1 MINER
6 IIERI
11 EYCLRKNKR
20 ISFLVGAGISAESG
34 IPTFRG
40 KDGYWVSGSK
50 NYKAQEIGTQRFF
63 NIASHEVLKFYLYR
77 KSITQFAEPNLSH
90 LMLKEIEDLIDDKFS
105 LISQNVDS
113 LHKKSGN
120 SEERTFLIHGDHDF
134 MRCGDECSSELYP
147 FPDEIGLKNRKKD
160 QLTEK
165 EIEALKCPKC
175 GEALRPH
182 VLWFDEYYNEK
193 FFKKD
198 TVLRISKETGILFIL
213 GTSGETTLPQVIAKN
228 VLAKSGM
235 VVEIN
240 ISDSYFS
247 ELLKDKKNGIIIRS
261 ESSSFLVELKKEIEK
276 QVVTMAKKS

>member
-1 MINER
+1 MIDNR
-6 IIERI
+6 ILDRI
-11 EYCLRKNKR
+11 EYCLKSDKK

-50 NYKAQEIGTQRFF
+50 NYKAQEIGTKRFF

-77 KSITQFAEPNLSH
+77 KSITQLAEPNQSHFMLS
-90 LMLKEIEDLIDDKFS
+90 EIENLIEDKFA

-113 LHKKSGN
+113 LHKKAGN
-120 SEERTFLIHGDHDF
+120 SDGRTFLIHGDHDY
-134 MRCGDECSSELYP
+134 MRCGDECSSELYL
-147 FPDEIGLKNRKKD
+147 FPEEIQLKGRKKG
-160 QLTEK
+160 QLTET
-165 EIEALKCPKC
+165 EIEVLKCPKC
-175 GEALRPH
+175 GEDLRPH

-240 ISDSYFS
+240 ITDSYFS
-247 ELLKDKKNGIIIRS
+247 ELLKDKKNGMIIRN
-261 ESSSFLVELKKEIEK
+261 ESSPFLKELKNEIEK
-276 QVVTMAKKS
+276 KVVTLYSKS

>member
-40 KDGYWVSGSK
+40 KDGYWISGSK
-50 NYKAQEIGTQRFF
+50 NYKAQEIGTKRFF

-77 KSITQFAEPNLSH
+77 KSITQFAEPNQSH
-90 LMLKEIEDLIDDKFS
+90 LMLKEIEDVLDDKFA

-113 LHKKSGN
+113 LHKKAGN
-120 SEERTFLIHGDHDF
+120 SEEKTFLIHGDHDF
-134 MRCGDECSSELYP
+134 MRCGDECSSELYH
-147 FPDEIGLKNRKKD
+147 FPKDIELKNRKKD
-160 QLTEK
+160 QLTEE
-165 EIEALKCPKC
+165 EIKILKCPKC
-175 GEALRPH
+175 GEDLRPH

-240 ISDSYFS
+240 IADSYFS
-247 ELLKDKKNGIIIRS
+247 ELLKNKKNGIIIRS
-261 ESSSFLVELKKEIEK
+261 ESSPFLTELKKEIEK
-276 QVVTMAKKS
+276 QVVTLYNKT

>member
-1 MINER
+1 MIEKR

-11 EYCLRKNKR
+11 EYCLKNYKK

-40 KDGYWVSGSK
+40 KDGYWSSGSK
-50 NYKAQEIGTQRFF
+50 NYKAQEIGTKKFF
-63 NIASHEVLKFYLYR
+63 NVASHEVLKFYLYR
-77 KSITQFAEPNLSH
+77 KSITEFAKPNQSH
-90 LMLKEIEDLIDDKFS
+90 FMLKEIESLLNDNFT

-113 LHKKSGN
+113 LHKKAGN
-120 SEERTFLIHGDHDF
+120 SDDRTYLIHGDHDF

-147 FPDEIGLKNRKKD
+147 FPNGIKLKERQKD
-160 QLTEK
+160 QLTET
-165 EIEALKCPKC
+165 EIELLKCHKC
-175 GEALRPH
+175 KEDLRPH

-193 FFKKD
+193 FFKKNS
-198 TVLRISKETGILFIL
+198 VLRISKETGLLFII

-240 ISDSYFS
+240 IADSYFS

-261 ESSSFLVELKKEIEK
+261 ESSPFLTELKKEIEK
-276 QVVTMAKKS
+276 QVVTLYNKS

>member
-11 EYCLRKNKR
+11 EYCLRKDKR

-40 KDGYWVSGSK
+40 KDGYWISGSK
-50 NYKAQEIGTQRFF
+50 NYKAQEIGTKRFF
-63 NIASHEVLKFYLYR
+63 NIASHEVLKFYIYR
-77 KSITQFAEPNLSH
+77 KSITQFAEPNQSH
-90 LMLKEIEDLIDDKFS
+90 LMLKEIEDVLDDKFA

-113 LHKKSGN
+113 LHKKAGN
-120 SEERTFLIHGDHDF
+120 SEEKTFLIHGDHDF

-147 FPDEIGLKNRKKD
+147 FPKDIELKNRKKN
-160 QLTEK
+160 QLTEE
-165 EIEALKCPKC
+165 EINILKCPKC
-175 GEALRPH
+175 GEDLRPH

-240 ISDSYFS
+240 IADSYFS
-247 ELLKDKKNGIIIRS
+247 ELLKNKKNGIIIRS
-261 ESSSFLVELKKEIEK
+261 ESSPFLTELKNEIEK
-276 QVVTMAKKS
+276 QVVTLYNKS

>member
-11 EYCLRKNKR
+11 EYCLRKDKK

-50 NYKAQEIGTQRFF
+50 NYKAQEIGTKRFF
-63 NIASHEVLKFYLYR
+63 NIASHEVLKFYIYR
-77 KSITQFAEPNLSH
+77 KSITQFARPNQSH
-90 LMLKEIEDLIDDKFS
+90 LMLKEIEDVLDDKFV

-113 LHKKSGN
+113 LHKKAGN
-120 SEERTFLIHGDHDF
+120 SEEKTFLIHGDHDF

-147 FPDEIGLKNRKKD
+147 FPKDIELKNRKKD
-160 QLTEK
+160 QLTEQ
-165 EIEALKCPKC
+165 EINILKCPKC
-175 GEALRPH
+175 GEDLRPH

-240 ISDSYFS
+240 IADSYFS
-247 ELLKDKKNGIIIRS
+247 ELLKNKKNGIIIIS
-261 ESSSFLVELKKEIEK
+261 ESSPFLTELKKEIEK
-276 QVVTMAKKS
+276 QVVTLYNKS

>member
-11 EYCLRKNKR
+11 EYCLRKDKR

-40 KDGYWVSGSK
+40 KDGYWISGSK
-50 NYKAQEIGTQRFF
+50 NYKAQEIGTKRFF

-77 KSITQFAEPNLSH
+77 KSITQFAEPNKSH
-90 LMLKEIEDLIDDKFS
+90 LMLKEIEDILDDKFA

-113 LHKKSGN
+113 LHKKAGN
-120 SEERTFLIHGDHDF
+120 SEEKTFLIHGDHDF

-147 FPDEIGLKNRKKD
+147 FPKDIELKNRKKD
-160 QLTEK
+160 QLTEE
-165 EIEALKCPKC
+165 EIKILKCPKC
-175 GEALRPH
+175 GEDLRPH

-240 ISDSYFS
+240 IADSYFS
-247 ELLKDKKNGIIIRS
+247 ELLKNKKNGIIIRS
-261 ESSSFLVELKKEIEK
+261 ESSPFLTELKKEIEK
-276 QVVTMAKKS
+276 QVVTLYNKS

>member
-6 IIERI
+6 IIEQI
-11 EYCLRKNKR
+11 ECCLRKNKR

-50 NYKAQEIGTQRFF
+50 NYKAQEIGTKRFF

-77 KSITQFAEPNLSH
+77 KSITQFAEPNQSH
-90 LMLKEIEDLIDDKFS
+90 LMLKEIEDLIDDQFA

-113 LHKKSGN
+113 LHKKAGN

-134 MRCGDECSSELYP
+134 MRCGDECSNELYP
-147 FPDEIGLKNRKKD
+147 FPDEIELTNRKND
-160 QLTEK
+160 LLTEK

-175 GEALRPH
+175 GEDLRPH

>member
-1 MINER
+1 MINKR

-11 EYCLRKNKR
+11 EYCLTKGKR

-40 KDGYWVSGSK
+40 EDGYWVSGSK
-50 NYKAQEIGTQRFF
+50 NYKAQEIGTKRFF
-63 NIASHEVLKFYLYR
+63 DIASHEVLKFYLYR
-77 KSITQFAEPNLSH
+77 KSITQFATPNQSH
-90 LMLKEIEDLIDDKFS
+90 LKLKEIEDVLDDKFA

-113 LHKKSGN
+113 LHKKAGN
-120 SEERTFLIHGDHDF
+120 SEENTFLIHGDHDF

-147 FPDEIGLKNRKKD
+147 FPKEIELRNRKKD
-160 QLTEK
+160 QLTEE
-165 EIEALKCPKC
+165 EIKILKCPKC
-175 GEALRPH
+175 GEDLRPH

-198 TVLRISKETGILFIL
+198 TVLRISKETGILFVL

-240 ISDSYFS
+240 IADSYFS
-247 ELLKDKKNGIIIRS
+247 ELLKNKKNRIIIRS
-261 ESSSFLVELKKEIEK
+261 ESSPFLTELKKEIEK
-276 QVVTMAKKS
+276 QVIALYNKS